1 MQAGYHQPVSA
12 PRLDDHRD
20 GVVIRDLRK
29 SFGSTVALGGVEL
42 TAAAGEVHAV
52 LGENG
57 AGKSTLLKILAGV
70 ETSDGGSVTLYGA
83 PWAPRGPADA
93 RAHGLAMVHQELA
106 LCPDL
111 DVAANVAL
119 GIEPTRFGVV
129 RARDTARLVGD
140 ALARA
145 FGDRPVDPRAI
156 VRELSVADCQL
167 VEVARAL
174 ATTTGP
180 RSRPGSGK
188 AGDLPSRRAL
198 RVLVLDEPTS
208 SLGASDVDRLFALV
222 RDLAA
227 AGTTVLYVSHFL
239 EEVARIATRFTVLR
253 DGKTVGAGDV
263 ATTPMDSIVRLMAG
277 RDIASAFP
285 RTPRTPGEVVL
296 SARDL
301 AGSRLPVAASFE
313 LRRGEVLGV
322 AGLVGAGRTELL
334 RVLFGLDRVRRGEI
348 RVGAVL
354 GPASP
359 SRRLAPGVGFA
370 SEDRKGEGLATSLSV
385 ADNLTLSRLG
395 PAGFGMPARL
405 RAEAT
410 RWIGELSIKCSGP
423 DQPVVELSGGNQQ
436 KVQLAR
442 LLHHGV
448 DVLLLDEPT
457 RGIDVGSKAQIAGLV
472 DALAAKGS
480 AVVLVSSWLP
490 ELLGMADRIAVMCRG
505 KLGVARPAAE
515 HDEASLLSE
524 AVGL

>member
-1 MQAGYHQPVSA
+1 M
-12 PRLDDHRD
+12 PRGPR
-20 GVVIRDLRK
+20 GVVLRDLRK
-29 SFGSTVALGGVEL
+29 SFGSTVALGGVDLE
-42 TAAAGEVHAV
+42 AKAGEVHAV

-70 ETSDGGSVTLYGA
+70 ETPDGGSLTLDGA
-83 PWAPRGPADA
+83 PWKPRGPADA
-93 RAHGLAMVHQELA
+93 RARGLAMVHQELA
-106 LCPDL
+106 LCPHL

-119 GIEPTRFGVV
+119 GIEPTRLGFV
-129 RARDTARLVGD
+129 RRRETARLVDD

-145 FGDRPVDPRAI
+145 FGDRRVDPRTPVAD
-156 VRELSVADCQL
+156 LSVADQQL

-174 ATTTGP
+174 ATA
-180 RSRPGSGK
+180 SVSG
-188 AGDLPSRRAL
+188 GAL

-222 RDLAA
+222 KDLAA

-263 ATTPMDSIVRLMAG
+263 AGTSMDSIVRMMAG

-285 RTPRTPGEVVL
+285 RTPRSPGEVVL

-301 AGSRLPVAASFE
+301 AGTRLPVAASFE

-359 SRRLAPGVGFA
+359 SRRLAQGVGFA
-370 SEDRKGEGLATSLSV
+370 SEDRKSEGLATSLSV

-395 PAGFGMPARL
+395 RAGFGMPARL
-405 RAEAT
+405 YAESA
-410 RWIGELSIKCSGP
+410 RWIAELSIKCSGP
-423 DQPVVELSGGNQQ
+423 DQRVVELSGGNQQ

-457 RGIDVGSKAQIAGLV
+457 RGIDVGSKAQIAALV
-472 DALAAKGS
+472 DSLAANGK

-505 KLGVARPAAE
+505 KLGIARPAAE

-524 AVGL
+524 AIGLVDHETRAPEARPGP